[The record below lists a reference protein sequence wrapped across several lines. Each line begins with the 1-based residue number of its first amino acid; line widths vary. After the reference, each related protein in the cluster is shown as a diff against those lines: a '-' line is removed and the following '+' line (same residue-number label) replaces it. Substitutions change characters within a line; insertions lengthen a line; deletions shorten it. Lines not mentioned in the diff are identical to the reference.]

1 MTQDSTLIKGTI
13 IKGIGGFYYVEASS
27 CVFECKAK
35 GLFRKTGETPLV
47 GDSVLFEVGR
57 RRGENII
64 REIMP
69 RVNDFIRPPVAN
81 VEVSLVTSAV
91 RDPDPVEGFAD
102 RQLVMAMYKNTE
114 AALVFNKCEL
124 LREGE
129 RERIEDAWR
138 NTGYPVFFVSAMTG
152 EGLGDLYD
160 FICGRRCM
168 FMGPSG
174 VGKSSLVNALGGF
187 EMETGEISR
196 KLGRGKHTTR
206 HVQLLSDRKGLMIFD
221 TPGFQSF
228 ELPEIRADELKDFFP
243 DFGVPEDD
251 CRFSS
256 CVHMAEPS
264 CAVKDAVERGDISRE
279 RYESYKVFYREL
291 KDRPAV
297 YGR

>member
-1 MTQDSTLIKGTI
+1 MKQETTLIKGTI
-13 IKGIGGFYYVEASS
+13 IKGIGGFYYVEASA

-57 RRGENII
+57 REGENRI
-64 REIMP
+64 REILP
-69 RVNDFIRPPVAN
+69 RMNDFIRPPVAN
-81 VEVSLVTSAV
+81 VEVSLIASSV
-91 RDPDPVEGFAD
+91 RDPEPLEGFAD

-114 AALVFNKCEL
+114 AALVFNKCDMLE
-124 LREGE
+124 EGE
-129 RERIEDAWR
+129 AERIESAWR
-138 NTGYPVFFVSAMTG
+138 NTGYPVFFVSAKTG
-152 EGLGDLYD
+152 EGLSDLYD
-160 FICGRRCM
+160 YLCGKRCM
-168 FMGPSG
+168 IMGPSG

-187 EMETGEISR
+187 EMETGEISK

-228 ELPEIRADELKDFFP
+228 ELPEIKAGELKNYFP
-243 DFGVPEDD
+243 EFADYEDE

-264 CAVKDAVERGDISRE
+264 CGVKDGVERGEISPE
-279 RYESYKVFYREL
+279 RYEAYKAFYREL
-291 KDRPAV
+291 KERPAV